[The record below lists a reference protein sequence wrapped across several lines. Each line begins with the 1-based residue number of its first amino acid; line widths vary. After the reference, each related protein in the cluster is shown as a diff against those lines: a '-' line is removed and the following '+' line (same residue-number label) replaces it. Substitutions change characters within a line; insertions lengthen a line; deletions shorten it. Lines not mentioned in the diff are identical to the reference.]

1 MKIRFERHF
10 SCSIQKVKV
19 HGSNLIPPPHAQYSL
34 KNQLIQ
40 ISCRD
45 RVQFLKRG
53 CSSQI
58 SVYV

>member
-10 SCSIQKVKV
+10 SYEV
-19 HGSNLIPPPHAQYSL
+19 HGSNVIPPPHAHYSL

-40 ISCRD
+40 ISSRN

-58 SVYV
+58 SVYA